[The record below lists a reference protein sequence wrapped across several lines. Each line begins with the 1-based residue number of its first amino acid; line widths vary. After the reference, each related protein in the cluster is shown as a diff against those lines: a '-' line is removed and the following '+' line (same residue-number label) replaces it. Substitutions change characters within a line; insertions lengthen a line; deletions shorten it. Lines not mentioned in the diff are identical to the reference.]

1 MVVVSKPGVAVH
13 QPNLAFDGFL
23 AGDCLASLTLAE
35 ITLDAAYLW
44 LEAECATVESDMNLS
59 GVSDRDSYS
68 AGFLSRMPGFRR
80 TARLPLSRWNAP
92 PVGGLSP
99 VH

>member
-13 QPNLAFDGFL
+13 QPNLAFDAFL

-35 ITLDAAYLW
+35 ITLGAAYLW
-44 LEAECATVESDMNLS
+44 LEAECATVEPEMNLP
-59 GVSDRDSYS
+59 GVGDRDSYS
-68 AGFLSRMPGFRR
+68 GFLSRMPGFRR

-92 PVGGLSP
+92 PVGRLSP